1 MPISAAALAPFIPA
15 ALGAATSGISS
26 LVAAGKRNKAER
38 DLENFAKTDKVS
50 SSILDYYNKAYNQYS
65 PNAYQSAEYNAQ
77 MRNVLGSQAAGIN
90 ALQNRRSA
98 LAGIPSI
105 TQASNVASQRAAAG
119 AEAAQRSNLG
129 ILGQAAGAKARE
141 EQRLF
146 GNIFNL
152 KAQKAAARA
161 ATQRQYT
168 QSMFD
173 SLGDAASLA
182 YKQYSGTGIGDEKDK
197 KDKKE

>member
-1 MPISAAALAPFIPA
+1 MPTAIPLA
-15 ALGAATSGISS
+15 GAAISGISS
-26 LVAAGKRNKAER
+26 LVAAGKRNKSER
-38 DLENFAKTDKVS
+38 DLEKFAATDRLS

-105 TQASNVASQRAAAG
+105 TQATNVATQRAGAG
-119 AEAAQRSNLG
+119 AEAAQRANLG

-152 KAQKAAARA
+152 KAQKAAANA

-173 SLGDAASLA
+173 SLGNAGSLA
-182 YKQYSGTGIGDEKDK
+182 YKIG
-197 KDKKE
+197 KEGDYGLSLGKG

>member
-1 MPISAAALAPFIPA
+1 MPIAIPLA
-15 ALGAATSGISS
+15 GAAISGISS
-26 LVAAGKRNKAER
+26 LVAAGKRNKAEK
-38 DLENFAKTDKVS
+38 DLEQFAATDKINQ
-50 SSILDYYNKAYNQYS
+50 SILDYYNKAYNQYS

-77 MRNVLGSQAAGIN
+77 MKNVLGNQAAGIN

-105 TQASNVASQRAAAG
+105 TQATNVATQRAGAG
-119 AEAAQRSNLG
+119 AEVAQRTNLG

-173 SLGDAASLA
+173 SLGDAASIA
-182 YKQYSGTGIGDEKDK
+182 YKQTSAGGIGDEKDK